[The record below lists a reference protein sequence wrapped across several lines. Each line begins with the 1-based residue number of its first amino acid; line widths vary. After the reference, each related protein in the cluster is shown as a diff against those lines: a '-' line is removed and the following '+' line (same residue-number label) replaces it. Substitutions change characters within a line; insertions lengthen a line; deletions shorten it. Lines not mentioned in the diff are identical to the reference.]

1 MEPLNKTL
9 EDMKEDGTIAK
20 ISNKWFGKDLEK

>member
-1 MEPLNKTL
+1 KTL